1 MDPPNDTHATALAAA
16 LRPSEKRGG
25 AALVTGST
33 ARSRRA
39 LLDDATRAFEA
50 EHPRWLVARLV
61 RSALPAPFA
70 DALTSAV
77 DDALHAA
84 HAPGALHD
92 EGAGVASNVG
102 SWLYRARAA
111 GLDGL
116 ALVIDDLD
124 AWLDARGATSSNADL
139 SALLTACRRGP
150 LAVLASTRAASAS
163 GAAALPPELLSAFD
177 ATVSL
182 GGAPVTITRD
192 PGTLVAALSG
202 RSFNLGGLQ
211 ASLAGWLDLPP
222 PAPERG
228 ADDTLI
234 VFSSPLAAPPLPVD
248 PLVTLEWIDASDAPS
263 KPAIETGDS
272 RDQGEDVAALASG
285 LRAAIELGTA
295 VRRARN
301 APITDPAS
309 AERCFIEAASKIP
322 RGLAAVTSAA
332 TSAGVEM
339 RNLTVA
345 SHAAM
350 ARFDVR
356 FESVLRA
363 LEEGRATATMTR
375 DLPSKLAPLAAR
387 VDAKST
393 AVVAL
398 PGLRVDLWEGFKSRV
413 LSKLTGL
420 APAGDE
426 GVAWSFEEGAGGD
439 VPASLDEAAKP
450 RREHRG
456 SVEVMCVGLWA
467 AGLREGVTDEA
478 IEAVEA
484 ALVPSLRALCGGFAG
499 RTAVLFAGE
508 RSAKGDGAADRSAFA
523 VLAPY
528 GLYTYAVRNA

>member
-1 MDPPNDTHATALAAA
+1 MAA
-16 LRPSEKRGG
+16 LRPSERRGG

-39 LLDDATRAFEA
+39 LLDDAARAFA
-50 EHPRWLVARLV
+50 TEHPRWLVVRLG
-61 RSALPAPFA
+61 RSGLRAFA

-92 EGAGVASNVG
+92 EGAGLASSVG

-124 AWLDARGATSSNADL
+124 AWLDARGSTSSNTDL

-150 LAVLASTRAASAS
+150 IAVLASTRAASAS

-202 RSFNLGGLQ
+202 RSFNLVGLQ

-248 PLVTLEWIDASDAPS
+248 PLVTLEWIDAPDAPDA
-263 KPAIETGDS
+263 PVVEAAAPRG
-272 RDQGEDVAALASG
+272 QGEDVAALASG
-285 LRAAIELGTA
+285 LRAAIELGTS
-295 VRRARN
+295 VRRARH
-301 APITDPAS
+301 APINDPAS
-309 AERCFIEAASKIP
+309 AERCFLEAASKIP
-322 RGLAAVTSAA
+322 RGLAAVTATAA
-332 TSAGVEM
+332 SAGVEM
-339 RNLTVA
+339 RNLAVA
-345 SHAAM
+345 AHAAM

-356 FESVLRA
+356 FEAVLRA
-363 LEEGRATATMTR
+363 LEEGRASALHTD
-375 DLPSKLAPLAAR
+375 DLTSKLAPLAAR

-393 AVVAL
+393 AIVML
-398 PGLRVDLWEGFKSRV
+398 PGLRVDLWERFTSRV
-413 LSKLTGL
+413 LAKLTGL
-420 APAGDE
+420 ASAGDE
-426 GVAWSFEEGAGGD
+426 GVAWSLEASAEGA
-439 VPASLDEAAKP
+439 PAASIEEAARP

-456 SVEVMCVGLWA
+456 SVEVTRVDAWA
-467 AGLREGVTDEA
+467 AGLRGGVSDEA
-478 IEAVEA
+478 VEAVEA

-508 RSAKGDGAADRSAFA
+508 RVATGDGAADRSAFA

>member
-1 MDPPNDTHATALAAA
+1 M
-16 LRPSEKRGG
+16 S
-25 AALVTGST
+25 
-33 ARSRRA
+33 SR
-39 LLDDATRAFEA
+39 
-50 EHPRWLVARLV
+50 
-61 RSALPAPFA
+61 
-70 DALTSAV
+70 
-77 DDALHAA
+77 
-84 HAPGALHD
+84 
-92 EGAGVASNVG
+92 
-102 SWLYRARAA
+102 
-111 GLDGL
+111 
-116 ALVIDDLD
+116 
-124 AWLDARGATSSNADL
+124 
-139 SALLTACRRGP
+139 P

-228 ADDTLI
+228 TDDTLI
-234 VFSSPLAAPPLPVD
+234 VFSSPLAAPPLPMD
-248 PLVTLEWIDASDAPS
+248 PLVTLEWVDATDATAA
-263 KPAIETGDS
+263 PAIETGGA
-272 RDQGEDVAALASG
+272 REEGEDVAGLASG
-285 LRAAIELGTA
+285 LRAAIELGVA
-295 VRRARN
+295 VRRTRN

-309 AERCFIEAASKIP
+309 AERWLRRSGVEDPARP
-322 RGLAAVTSAA
+322 RGGDLGGDVGGRRDAQPHGGLARGDGALRPAL
-332 TSAGVEM
+332 
-339 RNLTVA
+339 R
-345 SHAAM
+345 
-350 ARFDVR
+350 VR
-356 FESVLRA
+356 SESGRR
-363 LEEGRATATMTR
+363 GRAAATMTR
-375 DLPSKLAPLAAR
+375 DLPSKLAPLATR

-393 AVVAL
+393 AIVSL

-426 GVAWSFEEGAGGD
+426 GVAWSLDEGAGGD
-439 VPASLDEAAKP
+439 IPASIDEAAKP

-456 SVEVMCVGLWA
+456 SVEVMCVAVWA

-508 RSAKGDGAADRSAFA
+508 RSAKGDEAADRSAFA